1 MFYVMTNESNRI
13 IGLSV
18 FGFENVGDNCSVIK
32 MDGDMPEIYDDLEK
46 YIVNESGEI
55 EYDIANYVE
64 QKIEEVVNGV
74 TINDLMDAVLELG
87 NIVASMQEGA

>member
-1 MFYVMTNESNRI
+1 MFYAMTNENNRI

-18 FGFENVGDNCSVIK
+18 FGFEDVADNCSVIE
-32 MDGDMPEIYDDLEK
+32 MDGDMPEIFDDLEK

-64 QKIEEVVNGV
+64 QKIEELTNSV
-74 TINDLMDAVLELG
+74 TTEDLMDAILELG
-87 NIVASMQEGA
+87 SIVASMQEGV